1 MRFKI
6 LSFSF
11 FILFLLL
18 ITIMVY
24 ANADYEDNTL
34 PLLHKVIFIDPGHGG
49 RDAGTVYGKVLEKDI
64 NLAISHVLRKQ
75 LGEKGAIVYM
85 TRESDVDLSSKY
97 DTRKKRGDLYRRVKM
112 ISNKSLQADLY
123 LSIHINW
130 YDNSY
135 WGGAEVLYNKINP
148 QNKILGNILMK
159 NFQSDL
165 GTKRSLKETYL
176 YMYKNITVPG
186 VLIECGFLSNSR
198 ERYLLQTNSYHEKIA
213 RSITKSVI
221 EYFLQHQ

>member
-1 MRFKI
+1 
-6 LSFSF
+6 
-11 FILFLLL
+11 
-18 ITIMVY
+18 
-24 ANADYEDNTL
+24 
-34 PLLHKVIFIDPGHGG
+34 
-49 RDAGTVYGKVLEKDI
+49 
-64 NLAISHVLRKQ
+64 
-75 LGEKGAIVYM
+75 M

-165 GTKRSLKETYL
+165 GTKRALKETYL

-186 VLIECGFLSNSR
+186 VLIECGFLSNEKEDR
-198 ERYLLQTNSYHEKIA
+198 LLNSDDYQQKIA
-213 RSITKSVI
+213 IAIRN
-221 EYFLQHQ
+221 YFVSTFG